1 MSTSVDDGGPATLVD
16 ELRLRA
22 SVLTQFEVEWLGLD
36 AAEDAD
42 IEVAG
47 FLLTE
52 AKRVAPASAGRP
64 EDGQPRWRVGDD
76 VRRSSAE
83 NGLASLRAAWRSVTH
98 RPESDLQRMIDRLIG
113 RGEGVDLARMSRSDL
128 PLVAQVS
135 RWFEAVGTPV
145 PPHRDVDARLR
156 FEAMLDPLR
165 AVATDN
171 FKDRTD
177 QLARLERIGADDPPT
192 LLIGRG
198 GIGKSALLAHYLLRC
213 VDRGDRICY
222 LNFDH
227 SALDPVAPA
236 TLVAEMASQL
246 SWQVTATRSARLR
259 SLADEAVALVRHGD
273 SASASASRDVNV
285 RAESWDG
292 LLATIAYEVSDRPV
306 VVAFDTVEEA
316 QRRDWDLRSLRR
328 LFDGLRHHM
337 PRGRVVASGRG
348 DVTNLTDQRIVLEG
362 LPTDDAV
369 ALLDTLLRDPPA
381 DTSIELERD
390 AIGEVVE
397 LIGSSPL
404 CVRLAAG
411 ILRSTSGDERW
422 LRNLELRQG
431 VLEGELYRRLLE
443 HIEDPAVR
451 RIAFP
456 GLTLRRVTP
465 EIVREVLARPCKVR
479 VTSAARAQQLFDG
492 LAREAMLVERL
503 EWNVLVHRSDIRPL
517 MLDQLAADNEV
528 DVRKIH
534 RAAIRYYRAFDD
546 RESRVEELYHR
557 LMLGQSP
564 RTLDGRWRAD
574 VAADLQA
581 VADEVPAASRAYLL
595 DKLPELEARFS
606 TEEIAEIDVARQR
619 PVIERQVQRLV
630 ANGDLSD
637 AAEVLASAR
646 TPSGEPLLPVV
657 ELQVRE
663 LLGDLDQASA
673 IAAAEEDRLAARGDV
688 AGVVE
693 LAMHRARL
701 WQQSGDAPRA
711 ARHLA
716 ALSARLDRLG
726 SPAVD
731 DVLRLRLVV
740 SQLRLDRYDAGI
752 DDRGELVDAAVAIF
766 DRTSRSQL
774 ARAPALLRDLVG
786 ELDVAAPVE
795 LLTLALRSGGLED
808 HDGSVAAGLVE
819 FDGEV
824 SKSRGRDHGVL
835 ADVAQVAT
843 KGDGPADWEN
853 WMSSEGSSTVGGR
866 VGSIIDEFE
875 AEVPDRVKE
884 SIAKQYRDDSDRAN
898 DYRG

>member
-1 MSTSVDDGGPATLVD
+1 M
-16 ELRLRA
+16 
-22 SVLTQFEVEWLGLD
+22 
-36 AAEDAD
+36 
-42 IEVAG
+42 AG

-113 RGEGVDLARMSRSDL
+113 RGEGVDLARMGRGDL

-198 GIGKSALLAHYLLRC
+198 GIGKSALLAHYLLGC
-213 VDRGDRICY
+213 VERGDRICY

-236 TLVAEMASQL
+236 TLVG
-246 SWQVTATRSARLR
+246 
-259 SLADEAVALVRHGD
+259 GD
-273 SASASASRDVNV
+273 G
-285 RAESWDG
+285 E
-292 LLATIAYEVSDRPV
+292 PV
-306 VVAFDTVEEA
+306 VVAGRPRPDRLACGRSPTRRSRSFAMATAPAHPHRGTSTFGPSPGRASSPRSPRRSAIGRWWWRSTRWRRRSAGTGTCGRCADSSTVSATTCRE
-316 QRRDWDLRSLRR
+316 
-328 LFDGLRHHM
+328 GH
-337 PRGRVVASGRG
+337 VVASGRG

-701 WQQSGDAPRA
+701 WQQSGDAPPRRPPPRCALGA
-711 ARHLA
+711 ARSPRLARRRRRTAAAPRRLA
-716 ALSARLDRLG
+716 AAPGPVRRGHRRSRRAGRCGRRH
-726 SPAVD
+726 
-731 DVLRLRLVV
+731 LRQDL
-740 SQLRLDRYDAGI
+740 
-752 DDRGELVDAAVAIF
+752 AVAA
-766 DRTSRSQL
+766 RSSAGAA
-774 ARAPALLRDLVG
+774 ARP
-786 ELDVAAPVE
+786 
-795 LLTLALRSGGLED
+795 
-808 HDGSVAAGLVE
+808 
-819 FDGEV
+819 
-824 SKSRGRDHGVL
+824 GR
-835 ADVAQVAT
+835 
-843 KGDGPADWEN
+843 
-853 WMSSEGSSTVGGR
+853 
-866 VGSIIDEFE
+866 
-875 AEVPDRVKE
+875 
-884 SIAKQYRDDSDRAN
+884 
-898 DYRG
+898 